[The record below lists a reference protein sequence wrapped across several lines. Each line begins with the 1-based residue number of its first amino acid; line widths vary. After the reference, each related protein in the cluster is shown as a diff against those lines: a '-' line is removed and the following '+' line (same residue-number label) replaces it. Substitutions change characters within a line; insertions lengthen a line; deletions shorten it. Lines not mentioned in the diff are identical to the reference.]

1 MFLSTG
7 LEKSEMPQ
15 FRISFFKMPESSEE
29 DPPKYGD
36 LFSKYSSCFL
46 SVSPN
51 TEVKLS

>member
-15 FRISFFKMPESSEE
+15 FRVSFFKMPESSEE
-29 DPPKYGD
+29 DPSKDWD
-36 LFSKYSSCFL
+36 LFSEYSFFFP
-46 SVSPN
+46 SVSHK